1 MIIREL
7 SEVEGKLKY
16 LEESSRQMVSL
27 ERDLAAAQALYDET
41 EKSLDIDALQNEIAG
56 LK

>member
-1 MIIREL
+1 
-7 SEVEGKLKY
+7 VEGKLKY